1 MGNDNK
7 LLLFFTRI
15 RIFEEKNMN
24 TIELKNNFH
33 LLIDSINNDNILSK
47 FYAIMARTKERSDG
61 KLWGRLTEEEQEEL
75 IRADIES
82 NDPSNLISHSEI
94 QKKHNKW
101 L

>member
-1 MGNDNK
+1 
-7 LLLFFTRI
+7 
-15 RIFEEKNMN
+15 MN
-24 TIELKNNFH
+24 TIDLRNNFH

-47 FYAIMARTKERSDG
+47 FYAIMSRTNDKSDG
-61 KLWGRLTEEEQEEL
+61 NLWGRLTEEEQEEL

-94 QKKHNKW
+94 QEKHKKW